1 MPRGR
6 SSEEVEEYQDR
17 VYLSLSRIFGERN
30 VEKEWDA
37 AKDSRDAFTR
47 ELYSPRL
54 DIAVKPFNTDGN
66 IDCNNQNVK
75 DHPIVALIFCSTMLI
90 VCFLGC
96 VFIPK
101 SMCILIKTM

>member
-1 MPRGR
+1 M
-6 SSEEVEEYQDR
+6 
-17 VYLSLSRIFGERN
+17 
-30 VEKEWDA
+30 
-37 AKDSRDAFTR
+37 
-47 ELYSPRL
+47 
-54 DIAVKPFNTDGN
+54 NTTSY

-101 SMCILIKTM
+101 WTVSPRKIAPVV